1 MNDPKPYSFSVRTA
15 QGTAKIAKESEDGV
29 VSGLQFR
36 VTGNGIDKTYTT
48 DSKGQ
53 ITDTL
58 PAGTYTVT
66 EVNTPGRYNTP
77 ASQSITVPD
86 GGTATV
92 TFSNTLKKGYVEIYK
107 SDTTTG
113 GPLAGAVLR
122 HLQQRGHPDR
132 GTQNQR
138 GRLRQER
145 PAPLWGRLL
154 FVRGKSPGGVC
165 AGYYQALLQR
175 AHE

>member
-1 MNDPKPYSFSVRTA
+1 MLCGQMNDPRSYTMKVRTA
-15 QGTAKIAKESEDGV
+15 QGTAKIIKTSEDGV
-29 VSGLQFR
+29 VSGLQIR

-66 EVNTPGRYNTP
+66 EINTPGRYNTP
-77 ASQSITVPD
+77 ASQSLTVTD

-107 SDTTTG
+107 TDTTTG
-113 GPLAGAVLR
+113 KALAGAVYGIYNSVSTRVGELKTNA
-122 HLQQRGHPDR
+122 D
-132 GTQNQR
+132 
-138 GRLRQER
+138 
-145 PAPLWGRLL
+145 
-154 FVRGKSPGGVC
+154 
-165 AGYYQALLQR
+165 GYAQDTAVNDVTW
-175 AHE
+175 